1 MKNGRLRLLA
11 FATAAALAL
20 PIALG
25 AEGTSL
31 PVLSVVAGIEQP
43 QGQNAFGSENART
56 VLAMVTAYAIDSGAF
71 SVISEADRDTAMREL
86 EFSFSQ
92 MADETN
98 QLRLG
103 RMLAA
108 ERLLSARCG
117 KAGDYYVVQLTLVDV
132 ETGAALGSALG
143 KYRNLGTLLESLR
156 SLTDD
161 CLGVKPRGA
170 QGKLEFITVRNS
182 AEFLQAIG
190 SNRVITLEPGVYDL
204 SDRSDVRH
212 ANLTWKDNYDGFY
225 PVVKSVSDLT
235 IMSKGGAKV
244 LIAPAYGWVMEFQ
257 TSRNVRFHGVEFAH
271 RKPGYC
277 LGGVIRF
284 ELCEG
289 IEIFDCSLDGSGTY
303 GLELKG
309 SRNLSVD
316 RSRIRNCTYGIMQ
329 LFDSQDAIFKDCE
342 FSSNSQ
348 FDLIELVN
356 SSNIDFSA
364 CEISGNSG
372 DTIVSAD
379 GASFSIAF
387 TGCRFSQN
395 RVGSVTNAK
404 DRVAFDGCVFER
416 GGAAS
421 PRVSYEYTIPLRLVP
436 W

>member
-1 MKNGRLRLLA
+1 MKNPRANARS
-11 FATAAALAL
+11 AAIALAL
-20 PIALG
+20 FAQLALG
-25 AEGTSL
+25 AEQPRL
-31 PVLSVVAGIEQP
+31 PVLSVIAGIERT
-43 QGQNAFGSENART
+43 QGQDSFGSENAQT

-71 SVISEADRDTAMREL
+71 SVVGAADREAAMREL

-108 ERLLSARCG
+108 ERILSARCG
-117 KAGDYYVVQLTLVDV
+117 KAGDYYVVQLTLADV

-161 CLGVKPRGA
+161 CLGLKPRGA
-170 QGKLEFITVRNS
+170 QGRLEFITVRNA

-212 ANLTWKDNYDGFY
+212 ANLAWKDNSDGFY

-235 IMSKGGAKV
+235 VRSSGGARV

-277 LGGVIRF
+277 LGGVLRF

-303 GLELKG
+303 GLELTG
-309 SRNLSVD
+309 SRNLSMD
-316 RSRIRNCTYGIMQ
+316 RSRVRNCTYGILQ

-342 FSSNSQ
+342 FSSNGE

-356 SSNIDFSA
+356 ASNVDFLGCAIIDNNGS
-364 CEISGNSG
+364 
-372 DTIVSAD
+372 TLVSAD
-379 GASFSIAF
+379 GASFSVAF
-387 TGCRFSQN
+387 TGCRVARN
-395 RVGSVTNAK
+395 RVRSVTNAK
-404 DRVAFDGCVFER
+404 DRVLFRDCLFE
-416 GGAAS
+416 
-421 PRVSYEYTIPLRLVP
+421 
-436 W
+436 